1 MSDRKYN
8 SCNINTILNELSA
21 THPTLYE
28 LLDHRLERLMPDM
41 GQVSALL
48 TWARAGRAEMRD
60 ARTPTKAVDDDAR
73 ICSY

>member
-28 LLDHRLERLMPDM
+28 LWTTALSVDARHGAGLGAADM
-41 GQVSALL
+41 GP
-48 TWARAGRAEMRD
+48 RGPGGDAGRTNANES
-60 ARTPTKAVDDDAR
+60 
-73 ICSY
+73 C

>member
-48 TWARAGRAEMRD
+48 T
-60 ARTPTKAVDDDAR
+60 
-73 ICSY
+73 